1 MEIELMIYWM
11 FGYIILVIL
20 YGVIYTKYINYK
32 VKNYK
37 SVFNENGNLEF
48 FDNKYIKPKLI
59 TFEFYNN
66 SPSNK
71 YINLAITPFIDIT
84 IDKQFTEGF
93 FSFEGETLYGVI
105 EYNISINWLGFVAG
119 ITYNR
124 FTNKWMK

>member
-1 MEIELMIYWM
+1 MVYPAGINLNLLSIKKDRM
-11 FGYIILVIL
+11 
-20 YGVIYTKYINYK
+20 NYK